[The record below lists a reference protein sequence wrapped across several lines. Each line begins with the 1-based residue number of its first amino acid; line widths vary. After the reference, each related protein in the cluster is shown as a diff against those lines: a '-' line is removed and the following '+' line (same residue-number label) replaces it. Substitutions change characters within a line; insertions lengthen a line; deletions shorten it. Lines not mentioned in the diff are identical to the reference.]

1 MGIGSDAK
9 GFGYITCPGAVRKDD
24 RELVGIVH
32 RRGPVRTVPEYM
44 ETKLSNIVEPMFDDV
59 RTNWLARVSEAAHA
73 LAATHVQEQLG
84 ADTSRS
90 SLSIGATI
98 PINRVPLVSD
108 RDRWLD
114 PPPARS
120 WQLRSKSTLAV
131 IGALIGLTSA
141 IAITDVIPIEQ
152 FPLLDF
158 WRQLA
163 IDGSELVSWS
173 PAASPIQTEPRTARL
188 IVQPSR
194 EMSGKPVRLV
204 LALQGRSEG
213 AVVTITGLVPGMELS
228 NGDSVGAAAWS
239 LAAADLHDIW
249 IGPPD
254 GFVGSIDL
262 VAELRLPEDRVVDR
276 QIVHLEWLP
285 SISPP
290 FAQSQRDRE
299 DIMPEQR
306 KSASPSFAQSMEV
319 SDLVRT
325 FGITRDQARRLINR
339 IGNDRVKL
347 EQAARILKAR
357 FSARS
362 SSEAQR

>member
-24 RELVGIVH
+24 RELVVVH

-44 ETKLSNIVEPMFDDV
+44 ETKLSNIVEPTFDDV

-194 EMSGKPVRLV
+194 EMSGKPVTTRFSFTGTVRRRCCHYHGLGPWDGTVKWRLSWRRR
-204 LALQGRSEG
+204 L
-213 AVVTITGLVPGMELS
+213 ELGS
-228 NGDSVGAAAWS
+228 S
-239 LAAADLHDIW
+239 
-249 IGPPD
+249 GPP
-254 GFVGSIDL
+254 
-262 VAELRLPEDRVVDR
+262 
-276 QIVHLEWLP
+276 
-285 SISPP
+285 
-290 FAQSQRDRE
+290 
-299 DIMPEQR
+299 
-306 KSASPSFAQSMEV
+306 
-319 SDLVRT
+319 
-325 FGITRDQARRLINR
+325 
-339 IGNDRVKL
+339 
-347 EQAARILKAR
+347 
-357 FSARS
+357 
-362 SSEAQR
+362 